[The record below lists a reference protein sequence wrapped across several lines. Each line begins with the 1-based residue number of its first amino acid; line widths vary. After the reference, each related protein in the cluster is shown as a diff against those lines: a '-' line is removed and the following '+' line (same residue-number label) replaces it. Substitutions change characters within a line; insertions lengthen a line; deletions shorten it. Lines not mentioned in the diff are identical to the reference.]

1 MMADLMDKIVDV
13 VITRQTTVASMK
25 SFSRLLFVD
34 TFPTDGTTFDA
45 NHRVKVIGDPEELI
59 TAGLTVDS
67 VPYRAAQ
74 KLFSQSPHI
83 QEIYIGVKLPTDTS
97 WGVTLSAIKKQNN
110 GFYGVTTSA
119 RLMADQQAVAQWV
132 EANEKLYGIES
143 GDPLI
148 PGEET
153 GDIAAWI
160 KLNNLERSF
169 VIYHPDCAP
178 DGETSKITSGDPM
191 PAVAL
196 FGSTF
201 TFQPGSATWMFKD
214 MNAVPTYELE
224 TGAFETASG
233 KNAMLYCSVADVPT
247 TFWGKVGSGE
257 YIDIIHGCDW
267 LKARIQNK
275 IFTALKNRK
284 KVPFTNTGI
293 QIIIDSLRAALQEG
307 IDLAELLE
315 SFTIEHPDATS
326 VPVDEKGKRNLPDV
340 KFDAP
345 LQGAIHTTR
354 IRGVVR
360 L

>member
-1 MMADLMDKIVDV
+1 MADLIEKIVEV
-13 VITRQTTVASMK
+13 LITRQTTVPSMK
-25 SFSRLLFVD
+25 SFSEHLFVD
-34 TFPTDGTTFDA
+34 DFPVEGTTFDA
-45 NHRVKVIGDPEELI
+45 DHRVKVIGDPEELI

-74 KLFSQSPHI
+74 KQFSQSPHI
-83 QEIYIGVKLPTDTS
+83 QKMYIGVKLPTDAS
-97 WGVTLSAIKKQNN
+97 WGAALSAIKKQNN
-110 GFYGVTTSA
+110 GFYAVTTSA
-119 RLMADQQAVAQWV
+119 RLMADQQDIAQWV

-148 PGEET
+148 PDAPT

-160 KLNNLERSF
+160 KLNNLDRSF
-169 VIYHPDCAP
+169 VLYHPDCIQ
-178 DGETSKITSGDPM
+178 DSETQKITDIDPM

-196 FGSTF
+196 FGKQLTE
-201 TFQPGSATWMFKD
+201 QPGSATWMFKD
-214 MNAVPTYELE
+214 MDAVPTYELD

-233 KNAMLYCSVADVPT
+233 KNVMLYCLVADVPT

-275 IFTALKNRK
+275 VFTVFKNRK
-284 KVPFTNTGI
+284 KVPFTDTGI
-293 QIIIDSLRAALQEG
+293 QIVIDALRAALQEG
-307 IDLAELLE
+307 IDIAELLE
-315 SFTIEHPDATS
+315 SYTITHPEAAD
-326 VPVDEKGKRNLPDV
+326 VPFDEKGKRNLPDV

-354 IRGVVR
+354 IRGTVT